1 MTQTNQFPSVGKLQK
16 VQEEH
21 GGEAQQNA
29 PTQQTDTMQHPP
41 SSGTPSSVPDDYQS
55 ASHSAKNSTNSP
67 DSGVGRSPSCNSSSQ
82 LLTSEDTD
90 ELESLTAQCVPVHDS
105 GDSTAHVLSTDTDAS
120 NLETLVMEMARKI
133 GASLGKVVKELTD
146 RVENLELQIRRLQS
160 EVRSLKRSS
169 VAESTSDLSSFT
181 SPCPDS
187 PETEPTL
194 DVSTVESQ
202 SQFYTRTKERLNSD
216 SKIMRHRQSEIKR
229 KQVEFAKQRPH
240 SEIIHVSSDVHETT
254 HVLVNKYLVVND

>member
-1 MTQTNQFPSVGKLQK
+1 MEIDGGSCNVTQTNQFPSVGKLQK

-29 PTQQTDTMQHPP
+29 LTKQTDTMQQPP
-41 SSGTPSSVPDDYQS
+41 SSDTPSSVPDDYQS
-55 ASHSAKNSTNSP
+55 ASQSAKNSTNSP

-90 ELESLTAQCVPVHDS
+90 ELESLTAQCVPMHES

-169 VAESTSDLSSFT
+169 VAESTSNLSSFT

-187 PETEPTL
+187 PETEPTP
-194 DVSTVESQ
+194 DVSTVDSR
-202 SQFYTRTKERLNSD
+202 SQFYTRTITKERLNSD
-216 SKIMRHRQSEIKR
+216 SKIMRHRQSEIKG
-229 KQVEFAKQRPH
+229 KQVAKQRPH
-240 SEIIHVSSDVHETT
+240 SEIVHVSSDV
-254 HVLVNKYLVVND
+254 NKYTW